1 MDTCKWWVWGLTT
14 LREAAACGILCKHRA
29 STPILPNFGTVVN
42 SGGAILKKLYLC
54 VMVKRKEK
62 IEDPLKLLLPGAIY
76 DYFELVHT
84 EVSDVDVHLFLDEQ
98 HIPPKRVGYESKG
111 FTEQSIIQDFPLRG
125 KPVFLHIRR
134 RKWLEKSTGKV
145 LTNSYDLTHLGT
157 QITAEFADFLKGI
170 YRE

>member
-1 MDTCKWWVWGLTT
+1 MG
-14 LREAAACGILCKHRA
+14 R
-29 STPILPNFGTVVN
+29 
-42 SGGAILKKLYLC
+42 SGKKLYLC
-54 VMVKRKEK
+54 GMGKRKDN

-98 HIPPKRVGYESKG
+98 HIPPKSVGYESKG

-134 RKWLEKSTGKV
+134 RKWLEKSSGRV

-157 QITAEFADFLKGI
+157 QITAEFAAFLKEI

>member
-1 MDTCKWWVWGLTT
+1 MDCKYS
-14 LREAAACGILCKHRA
+14 CGI
-29 STPILPNFGTVVN
+29 
-42 SGGAILKKLYLC
+42 SGQSENPVGKIGKKFYLC
-54 VMVKRKEK
+54 VMVKHKEN
-62 IEDPLKLLLPGAIY
+62 INDPLKLLLPGVIY

-84 EVSDVDVHLFLDEQ
+84 EISDVDVHLFLDE
-98 HIPPKRVGYESKG
+98 ISNPPKPVGYESKG
-111 FTEQSIIQDFPLRG
+111 FTQQGIIQDFPLRG

-157 QITAEFADFLKGI
+157 QITAEFAAFLKGV